1 MKLFLASGKGLR
13 NVDVAVAQ
21 GGGNTGDELRT
32 ANNRYESPR
41 YLLSAHLVINTML
54 SARDTLAQLD
64 MLASGISTG
73 LLMMANMQRRW
84 TWNWSIL
91 LFILILIRV
100 SWVYPLRE
108 PKIQSFF

>member
-1 MKLFLASGKGLR
+1 M
-13 NVDVAVAQ
+13 AVAQ

-32 ANNRYESPR
+32 AHNRYESPR

-73 LLMMANMQRRW
+73 
-84 TWNWSIL
+84 IL

-100 SWVYPLRE
+100 SWVYSLRE